1 MSTKPVSITADLFSD
16 GVIHD
21 QLQKIFLCPAFAVSD
36 ILRRFLTYII
46 EETLAGRSN
55 TIKEYTIAVNVL
67 NKPISFKPQHDAIVR
82 IHAGRLRRALNYYYK
97 EQGIN
102 DNIEISVPKGSYVP
116 VFGNARK
123 SEEAA
128 DQDFCLQEQQ
138 QVSDAVTIVIMPFRT
153 FESDISRLAFADS
166 LGQQLSAEFGRFSDF
181 SVISYYTT
189 QQLTS
194 KNNGIQ
200 ELASNFGAQYV
211 VTGNLQFESRR
222 LRVAVQLTDT
232 HTGTQIWT
240 ELYHRRYN
248 ASNLFEVADNIVTSV
263 ISVLGDFN
271 GLIIQQVA
279 KGLAKNKSG
288 KLCRAVLSAYHDFYS
303 QFNEE
308 GFKKAY
314 TAMETAVD
322 QDPLNDLAWAFLGE
336 LSLLAFLFNQKTRE
350 NPLICALKCAHTSL
364 KINPLSQQGHIT
376 LGMANIFLD
385 NKEAALDA
393 LEYALTLNPNAS
405 GSIGIV
411 GCLMIGAGEYN
422 RGIVLLKKAMERNK
436 SFPAFFNLFISLYYL
451 KLKEF
456 SNAYQQLEKM
466 GLQDLALNIVLRS
479 SILSQMDRKAEADN
493 LIKTLKSH
501 PYTKTRISKE
511 YISRFFLDQG
521 LVEQL
526 YKGIKSVNI
535 PLLTVA

>member
-1 MSTKPVSITADLFSD
+1 MSTKPISKTGDLFSD
-16 GVIHD
+16 SLVHD
-21 QLQKIFLCPAFAVSD
+21 QLQKIFLCPAFSVSD

-67 NKPISFKPQHDAIVR
+67 NKPVSFKPQHDAIVR

-97 EQGIN
+97 EQGIS
-102 DNIEISVPKGSYVP
+102 DEIEISVPKGSYVP
-116 VFGNARK
+116 VFGNVRQYELEEGRDSK
-123 SEEAA
+123 PSE
-128 DQDFCLQEQQ
+128 LQQ
-138 QVSDAVTIVIMPFRT
+138 DAVTIVIMPFKT
-153 FESDISRLAFADS
+153 FETDISRLAFADS

-189 QQLTS
+189 QQLTP

-232 HTGTQIWT
+232 QTGTQIWT

-279 KGLAKNKSG
+279 KGLARNRSG
-288 KLCRAVLSAYHDFYS
+288 KLCRATLSVYNDFYS
-303 QFNEE
+303 NFNEE
-308 GFKKAY
+308 GFKRAY
-314 TAMETAVD
+314 AAMETSVD
-322 QDPLNDLAWAFLGE
+322 QDPLNDLAWALLGE
-336 LSLLAFLFNQKTRE
+336 LSLLAFLFNQKARE
-350 NPLICALKCAHTSL
+350 NPLIYALKCAHSSL

-376 LGMANIFLD
+376 MGMVNIFLD
-385 NKEAALDA
+385 NKQAALDA
-393 LEYALTLNPNAS
+393 LEYALNLNPNAS

-422 RGIVLLKKAMERNK
+422 RGIVLLKKSMERNK
-436 SFPAFFNLFISLYYL
+436 SYPAFFNLFISLYYL
-451 KLKEF
+451 KQKNFPVLI
-456 SNAYQQLEKM
+456 SNWKKWDY
-466 GLQDLALNIVLRS
+466 R
-479 SILSQMDRKAEADN
+479 
-493 LIKTLKSH
+493 TW
-501 PYTKTRISKE
+501 P
-511 YISRFFLDQG
+511 
-521 LVEQL
+521 
-526 YKGIKSVNI
+526 
-535 PLLTVA
+535 